1 MVFFAYPAILEVGR
15 GRKKAP
21 MKTQIRNVSI
31 AAALVLVSALSLSGF
46 AADKPAYKTYKL
58 VLSGKINQQG
68 HPCAGMKVSLD
79 VQSASQ
85 GSLTTVAQTKAD
97 GSYTLAMS
105 FIDYPNK
112 PMDWKLTV
120 QSTALESNVVEGRQ
134 ILTDETRMTIA
145 KSLTLVEDSQLLAYR
160 Y

>member
-1 MVFFAYPAILEVGR
+1 
-15 GRKKAP
+15 
-21 MKTQIRNVSI
+21 MKTQIRQAALAALALVSVLSLSSI
-31 AAALVLVSALSLSGF
+31 AAE
-46 AADKPAYKTYKL
+46 KPAYKTYKL
-58 VLSGKINQQG
+58 ILTGKINQQN
-68 HPCAGMKVSLD
+68 HPCAGMDVRLD

-85 GSLTTVAQTKAD
+85 GSLNTVAKTKAD

-134 ILTDETRMTIA
+134 ILTDQTHMSIA